1 VKLSKG
7 LFLRVFVSLAA
18 LGGLI
23 YALRGKL
30 IEAIHLLGR
39 GFEWKWF
46 VLAIFVYLVATVV
59 ISCRLQL
66 IFRVQGV
73 KVKLVQAFYL
83 SLLGLF
89 FNLFF
94 PSAMGGDVAKG
105 YFAYQYSGKKL
116 GSLTG
121 VLLDRLLGFV
131 TLILIALGALAFYV
145 QKPAL
150 PMIKPAIYGA
160 ALFLIFG
167 IAFFASRRFAGLFQF
182 LSFLVPS
189 QKLRQKISDVYH
201 AIREYR
207 NHKKLL
213 FICAL
218 LSFAGQ
224 FIYLVDVYLLSLS
237 LGLPLSLEPFLVLMP
252 LIAFSG
258 LAPSV
263 SGLGVR
269 EAAFVFFFKGFLA
282 FEQAFALSLL
292 YDLLY
297 YGCAIA
303 AGLVFAVK
311 GGLKSQV
318 IQGLEEAEKLEGVGL

>member
-1 VKLSKG
+1 MKPSKG
-7 LFLRVFVSLAA
+7 FLLRVFVSLAV

-23 YALRGKL
+23 YVLRSKL
-30 IEAIHLLGR
+30 GEAIHILGR

-46 VLAIFVYLVATVV
+46 TLAVIVYFLAIAV
-59 ISCRLQL
+59 ISWRLQL
-66 IFRVQGV
+66 VFKVQEV
-73 KVKLVQAFYL
+73 KVRLSQAFYL

-121 VLLDRLLGFV
+121 VILDRLLGFL
-131 TLILIALGALAFYV
+131 TLLLIALVAV
-145 QKPAL
+145 
-150 PMIKPAIYGA
+150 AIYTRSPGETPMVKEVVYVGS
-160 ALFLIFG
+160 ALLIFG
-167 IAFFASRRFAGLFQF
+167 ILFFASRRVARLLQF

-189 QKLRQKISDVYH
+189 ARLREKLSNLYH
-201 AIREYR
+201 AIRQYR

-213 FICAL
+213 VDCLL
-218 LSFAGQ
+218 LSFVGQ
-224 FIYLVDVYLLSLS
+224 FIFIVDVYLLSLG
-237 LGLPLSLEPFLVLMP
+237 LGLKLSLWPFLVLMP
-252 LIAFSG
+252 LVGFTSM
-258 LAPSV
+258 APSV

-269 EAAFVFFFKGFLA
+269 EAGFVFFFKPLMPT
-282 FEQAFALSLL
+282 EQAFALSLL

-303 AGLVFAVK
+303 AGLLFAFK
-311 GGLKSQV
+311 GGLKRV
-318 IQGLEEAEKLEGVGL
+318 HDLEEVERMEGIGL